1 MDFNSALQ
9 KLASYRPRKNSS
21 YKQTFS
27 KGLPVLERNGWDEE
41 DDGWDF
47 LERLA
52 LAAVDSERYDI
63 SDRCIQLL
71 QDQFGDSPRV
81 DCLSG
86 IRLEATETSQVAL
99 DFYDDVLKS
108 DPTNAAIWRR
118 KAYVLRVMGKID
130 KAVEE
135 LSELLDT
142 FYNDVEGWAELA
154 EIYFLCHQYAYALQ
168 ALSHSLLL
176 APQNP
181 FYILQFA
188 EIAYAAGDLPLAVK
202 MYLVAVDMTDDDDA
216 PIKSV
221 PTDVTLRAWY
231 GVKLCTARLLK
242 DSRLSNASASHTPA
256 PENLNLIDDLATERI
271 RLRYKGSSAPSNN
284 DLLEWCSMRL
294 KPVDH
299 K

>member
-1 MDFNSALQ
+1 
-9 KLASYRPRKNSS
+9 
-21 YKQTFS
+21 
-27 KGLPVLERNGWDEE
+27 VLERNGWDKQ

-47 LERLA
+47 LESLA
-52 LAAVDSERYDI
+52 LAAIDSERYDV

-71 QDQFGDSPRV
+71 VDQFGDSPRV

-86 IRLEATETSQVAL
+86 IRLEAVESPSVAL
-99 DFYDDVLKS
+99 SFYDEVLKS
-108 DPTNAAIWRR
+108 DPTSAAIWRR

-130 KAVEE
+130 KSVEE

-142 FYNDVEGWAELA
+142 FYSDVDGWAELA

-181 FYILQFA
+181 FYVLQYA

-202 MYLVAVDMTDDDDA
+202 MYLVAVDMTDDEDA
-216 PIKSV
+216 PIESI

-231 GVKLCTARLLK
+231 GVKLCTTRLIK
-242 DSRLSNASASHTPA
+242 DSRLSTASASHTPA
-256 PENLNLIDDLATERI
+256 PENLSLIDGLATERI
-271 RLRYKGSSAPSNN
+271 RLRYKGSNSPSDA
-284 DLLEWCSMRL
+284 DLLDWCSNTL

-299 K
+299 T